1 MAIFNLPFNIPV
13 VHSSVYY
20 WTMEEKSNQSF
31 QKLFSTDSELTIA
44 PMNPKLPLWTANL
57 SESLWA
63 PENKSFSN
71 RVHLMLGAIEFKKT
85 LWLLL
90 SSWYSFGISSDQMP
104 CELPPY
110 VMRTLLIECSK

>member
-1 MAIFNLPFNIPV
+1 MAIFNFPFNIPV

-20 WTMEEKSNQSF
+20 RTMEEKSNQSF
-31 QKLFSTDSELTIA
+31 QRLFSTDSELTIA

-57 SESLWA
+57 NESLWA
-63 PENKSFSN
+63 PENKSYSN

-90 SSWYSFGISSDQMP
+90 SSWYSFGISSD
-104 CELPPY
+104 
-110 VMRTLLIECSK
+110 